1 MVVVVVVVV
10 DEEGGDFDDDDD
22 VVVVALQPSNAPPR
36 ALELGCTA
44 RRGLQRRG
52 GPSLDSYD
60 GVQRLRM
67 GRFPDQ

>member
-1 MVVVVVVVV
+1 MVVVLVVVV
-10 DEEGGDFDDDDD
+10 DEEGGDVDDD

-67 GRFPDQ
+67 GRFPDR